1 MYSIVERFRA
11 MGTDA
16 EVTVVDGDAHLV
28 SVARARVADLEARW
42 SRFVSA
48 SEISRLNASDGRAM
62 TLSAETV
69 MLISRARDGYELTNG
84 RFDPLQ
90 LDALEAVGYR
100 TSFESIGRPT
110 VDRTASAGHLNHA
123 ATRGPIEIDATMG
136 RVALPKGARFDPG
149 GIGKGL
155 AADFVVDELRALG
168 AAGVCVNL
176 GGDVRV
182 SGIAPDGD
190 SWRVAVRDCADDDP
204 NAMLSIADGAVATT
218 SRSRR
223 RWQSTAGDEFH
234 HIIDPDT
241 GTSATTPVLHATAIA
256 SQGWQ
261 AEVLSKVAFLD
272 RSAGINLAERVG
284 ATALVATALG
294 IAVGPSWDRFA
305 RTMEIAA

>member
-28 SVARARVADLEARW
+28 RVARARVADLEARW
-42 SRFVSA
+42 SRFVPT
-48 SEISRLNASDGRAM
+48 SEISRLNAAEGRAT
-62 TLSAETV
+62 TLSPETV
-69 MLISRARDGYELTNG
+69 TLISRARDGFELTNG
-84 RFDPLQ
+84 RFDALQ

-100 TSFESIGRPT
+100 VSFESIGRPT
-110 VDRTASAGHLNHA
+110 VDRPASETQRNRA
-123 ATRGPIEIDATMG
+123 ATRGPIEIDETLG

-182 SGIAPDGD
+182 SGVAPDSE
-190 SWRVAVRDCADDDP
+190 SWLVAVRDCGDDDP
-204 NAMLSIADGAVATT
+204 IAMLSLADGAVATT

-241 GTSATTPVLHATAIA
+241 GTSAHTPVLHATAVA
-256 SQGWQ
+256 SKGWQ

-272 RSAGINLAERVG
+272 RSAGINLAEQVG
-284 ATALVATALG
+284 ATALVATAFG

-305 RTMEIAA
+305 RTMEMAA